1 MEKLEA
7 VFPGTFSYYIEKIF
21 ENIGKQNNAEL
32 GLMHVKLVKEVMGKL
47 KESLQKRDIY
57 DSIKDLCEP
66 VEYAI
71 TELELY
77 FDRSKAKEEPRINDK
92 TARIFTWFIRE
103 QSSELKK
110 IAKEIDSK

>member
-21 ENIGKQNNAEL
+21 ENIGKQNNVKL
-32 GLMHVKLVKEVMGKL
+32 GLMHVKLVKKVMDKL

-57 DSIKDLCEP
+57 DSIKDLYEP

-71 TELELY
+71 RELELY
-77 FDRSKAKEEPRINDK
+77 FDKSKTKEEPRINDK
-92 TARIFTWFIRE
+92 TAYIFTCFIRE
-103 QSSELKK
+103 HSSELKE